1 MNILFV
7 EMEQHN
13 LQFMKKLAE
22 DGHSVYT
29 NQSLSKNYLKSLGIN
44 TVGDDLPHE
53 VWNPT
58 MSWGHLVDMDT
69 YEAVGNGLPKW
80 MEEKFEN
87 TLEKYK
93 IDLVICT
100 WPPFN
105 EIMHMKD
112 WGVEFIS
119 ASPEAIKLEQEKMFG
134 NSFAKHCDMK
144 TPKILLRGDNHRTDF
159 NIDSLP
165 DSFVIKPSNKW
176 TSATVVSDKKLLDAF
191 PLETFLFSSSDHSA
205 KYSYYVEELIKGQE
219 TNISYI
225 MSNGKWSFTFSE
237 SCDESKA
244 KQIYNVNPV
253 VWYANTTIEELNPE
267 VDKMVRDNVVEYL
280 NQAAKLGGTYEGS
293 ITQMLG
299 EDGELYFLENNCRP
313 YVNNTFPIPYTGN
326 EYLDAFKNNP
336 QKIGDWFDG
345 RKFPKVV
352 IQNKN
357 IGKQDQECEYPF
369 HLHDKYKIA
378 EPTPIE
384 IIDDKYIATKGGV
397 VIVFEDEINMDFI
410 NEVEKESDLRA
421 YWGD

>member
-53 VWNPT
+53 VWAVGH
-58 MSWGHLVDMDT
+58 SWSHLIDMDT
-69 YEAVGNGLPKW
+69 YEEVGNGLPKW
-80 MEEKFEN
+80 MEEKFEK

-93 IDLVICT
+93 IDLVVNT
-100 WPPFN
+100 YPPFN
-105 EIMHMKD
+105 EIMHLKD
-112 WGVEFIS
+112 WGVDFVS
-119 ASPEAIKLEQEKMFG
+119 ASPDAIKLEQEKIFA
-134 NSFAKHCDMK
+134 NTFAKHCGMK
-144 TPKILLRGDNHRTDF
+144 TPQILQTGNSHKD
-159 NIDSLP
+159 IDLDPLP
-165 DSFVIKPSNKW
+165 NSFVIKPSNKW
-176 TSATVVSDKKLLDAF
+176 TSATIVKDKGLLEAF
-191 PLETFLFSSSDHSA
+191 PTGKYLFGGDHHSA
-205 KYSYYVEELIKGQE
+205 IYNYYIEELIKGQE

-244 KQIYNVNPV
+244 KQIFNVNPV
-253 VWYANTTIEELNPE
+253 VWYADTTINQLTPE

-326 EYLDAFKNNP
+326 EYLDAFRNNP
-336 QKIGDWFDG
+336 KKIGDWFEG

-357 IGKQDQECEYPF
+357 IGNQDQECEYPF

-384 IIDDKYIATKGGV
+384 IIDGKYIATKGGV
-397 VIVFEDEINMDFI
+397 VIIFEDEINMDFI
-410 NEVEKESDLRA
+410 NEVEKDSDLRA
-421 YWGD
+421 YWGN

>member
-22 DGHSVYT
+22 DGHTVYT
-29 NQSLSKNYLKSLGIN
+29 NQNYSRNYLKTLGIN
-44 TVGDDLPHE
+44 AIDDMPHQ
-53 VWNPT
+53 VWAAGMPW
-58 MSWGHLVDMDT
+58 SHLVDMDT
-69 YEAVGNGLPKW
+69 YEEVGNGLPPF
-80 MEEKFEN
+80 MIDRFEQ

-93 IDLVICT
+93 IDLVINT
-100 WPPFN
+100 YPPFN

-112 WGVEFIS
+112 WGVDYVT
-119 ASPEAIKLEQEKMFG
+119 ASPDAIKLETEKMFA
-134 NSFAKHCDMK
+134 NAFAKHCGMK
-144 TPKILLRGDNHRTDF
+144 LPKILQTGNHHRDLDRDT
-159 NIDSLP
+159 LP
-165 DSFVIKPSNKW
+165 DSFIIKPSNKW
-176 TSATVVSDKKLLDAF
+176 TSATIVSDKNLLDVF
-191 PLETFLFSSSDHSA
+191 PVHKFLFGGDNHTA

-225 MSNGKWSFTFSE
+225 MSDGEWAFTFSE

-244 KQIYNVNPV
+244 KQIFNVNPV
-253 VWYANTTIEELNPE
+253 VWFANTTVESLTPE

-313 YVNNTFPIPYTGN
+313 YVNNTFPIPFTGS
-326 EYLDAFKNNP
+326 EYLDAFRNNP
-336 QKIGDWFDG
+336 KKIGDWFEG

-352 IQNKN
+352 LQSPN
-357 IGKQDQECEYPF
+357 IGNWEKEECVYPY
-369 HLHDKYKIA
+369 HLHSKYGIA

-384 IIDDKYIATKGGV
+384 IKDGEYIALRGGIV
-397 VIVFEDEINMDFI
+397 VVFEDEINMDFV
-410 NEVEKESDLRA
+410 NEVEKESELRA
-421 YWGD
+421 YWGN